1 MWVRMLEYAAQFG
14 CHPHEVPA
22 VPLTWWSRWT
32 FWEKTKQA
40 RQAHDHLLRRRENE
54 TLSEAEMD
62 LLAWSRLVD
71 GERS

>member
-1 MWVRMLEYAAQFG
+1 MIEYAAQFG
-14 CHPHEVPA
+14 CHPHEVSA

-40 RQAHDHLLRRRENE
+40 RQALDHNLHEPDIKN
-54 TLSEAEMD
+54 LSGQEVA
-62 LLAWSRLVD
+62 LIAWSRLVD